1 MSLTRTVAQALPAP
15 VLNVAVHRE
24 LYLPAKLRRDHR
36 PIALVY
42 GNCQAEA
49 TRRILAT
56 HPAFSQQY
64 QLLRVPAVHEI
75 TPRELALIES
85 RLPEVEVLIAQTI
98 KPGYRGMALGTS
110 QLVDKL
116 PSSATVLR
124 YPVAYFEG
132 TFPFHVYVNR
142 GNNPLAASA
151 PITDY
156 HDLRT
161 LYAASRGWD
170 TATTLRRLDELQLD
184 PNWVRDNAQRSLKE
198 LSSRE
203 STFDAQLTETIRQH
217 PTSSFKTINHPVNGL
232 VTEVARQLLT
242 RLGYQDAD
250 LVLESRQVYLD
261 HMTAPLEPQ
270 IVRALGGEAGADENG
285 GWTTSAGIFS
295 RRQVVEAHLA
305 GYAADPG
312 LLADGL
318 RKHAERLSTLE
329 SMWH

>member
-1 MSLTRTVAQALPAP
+1 MSLTRTVAKALPAP

-24 LYLPAKLRRDHR
+24 LYLPPRLRRDHR

-49 TRRILAT
+49 LRRILAT
-56 HPAFSQQY
+56 HPAFAERY

-85 RLPEVEVLIAQTI
+85 RLPDVEVLISQEI
-98 KPGYRGMALGTS
+98 KPGYRGLGLGTE
-110 QLVDKL
+110 QLIDRL
-116 PSSATVLR
+116 PGSATVLR

-161 LYAASRGWD
+161 LYAASQGWD
-170 TATTLRRLDELQLD
+170 PATTLRRLDELHLD
-184 PNWVRDNAQRSLKE
+184 PNWVRDNAERSLKE

-203 STFDAQLTETIRQH
+203 AAFTAQLSGLIRQH
-217 PTSSFKTINHPVNGL
+217 PTTSFRTINHPVNGL

-242 RLGYQDAD
+242 HLGYQDAD
-250 LVLESRQVYLD
+250 LVLASRQVYLD
-261 HMTAPLEPQ
+261 HMTAPMEPQ
-270 IVRALGGEAGADENG
+270 VVRALGGEPSADNHGE
-285 GWTTSAGIFS
+285 WVTSAGTFS
-295 RRQVVEAHLA
+295 RAEVVTAHLA
-305 GYAADPG
+305 AYAADPG
-312 LLADGL
+312 LLGDGL
-318 RKHAERLSTLE
+318 RKHAERLHTLE
-329 SMWH
+329 KMWF